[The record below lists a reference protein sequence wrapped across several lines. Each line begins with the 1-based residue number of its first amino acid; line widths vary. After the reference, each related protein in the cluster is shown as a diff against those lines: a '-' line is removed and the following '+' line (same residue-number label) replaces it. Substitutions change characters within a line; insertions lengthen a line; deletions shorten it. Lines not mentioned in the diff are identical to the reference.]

1 MTNDHDCDVTVIG
14 AGPGGYV
21 AAIRA
26 AQLGMKVILVEKWPT
41 LGGTCL
47 NVGCIPSKALLDS
60 SELYARIRH
69 EAKDHGI
76 AVKGVEI
83 DVPAM
88 NGRKDQVVKKLT
100 GGVSMLM
107 KANKITVLRGIGRIN
122 GTGSVTV
129 TSDSGK
135 SETIAT
141 KSIVLATGSVPQDL
155 PFLPFDGSTVV
166 SSTEAIAFETVP
178 KKLLIVGAGAIGL
191 ELGSVWARLG
201 AEVHVVEILPEI
213 LAGWDAQVAKTMR
226 KELGKQGITFHLET
240 RVTGVKVTKSGATL
254 SATDKSGSEVSFS
267 GNKVLVAVGRKPYT
281 EGLNLDELD
290 ITREKGRIVVDEHYR
305 TNLDGVYAIGD
316 IIHGPMLAHKAED
329 EGVAVAEIIAG
340 KPGHVN
346 YQTIPNVVYTWPEAA
361 AVGRTEE
368 QLRSDGVSYRSGLFP
383 FAANGRAIAMQST
396 AGFVKMLADEKSDR
410 LLGVHIVGPWAS
422 DLIGEA
428 VAVMEFG
435 GSAEDIARTVHAHP
449 TLSEAMKEA
458 ALGVDGRMLNST

>member
-1 MTNDHDCDVTVIG
+1 MTNDHNCDVTVIG

-26 AQLGMKVILVEKWPT
+26 AQLGKKVILVEKWPT

-60 SELYARIRH
+60 SELYARIGH
-69 EAKDHGI
+69 EAQDHGI
-76 AVKGVEI
+76 AVKGVTI

-100 GGVSMLM
+100 GGVAMLM
-107 KANKITVLRGIGRIN
+107 KANKVTVLRGIGRVN
-122 GTGSVTV
+122 GSGSVTV

-141 KSIVLATGSVPQDL
+141 QSIVLATGSVPQDL
-155 PFLPFDGSTVV
+155 PFLPFDGKTVV
-166 SSTEAIAFETVP
+166 SSTEAIAFDSVP
-178 KKLLIVGAGAIGL
+178 KKLLVVGAGAIGL

-201 AEVHVVEILPEI
+201 SEVHVVEILPEI

-240 RVTGVKVTKSGATL
+240 KVTGVKVTKTGATL
-254 SATDKSGSEVSFS
+254 SATDKSGNEVSFS
-267 GNKVLVAVGRKPYT
+267 GNKVLVAVGRKPFT
-281 EGLNLDELD
+281 EGLNLEELD

-305 TNLDGVYAIGD
+305 TNVDGIYAIGD

-329 EGVAVAEIIAG
+329 EGVAVAEVIAG

-346 YQTIPNVVYTWPEAA
+346 YDAIPNVVYTWPEAA

-368 QLRSDGVSYRSGLFP
+368 QLKSDGVSYRSGSFP

-396 AGFVKMLADEKSDR
+396 AGFVKMLADEKTDR

-428 VAVMEFG
+428 VSVMEFG

-458 ALGVDGRMLNST
+458 ALGVDGRMLNSK